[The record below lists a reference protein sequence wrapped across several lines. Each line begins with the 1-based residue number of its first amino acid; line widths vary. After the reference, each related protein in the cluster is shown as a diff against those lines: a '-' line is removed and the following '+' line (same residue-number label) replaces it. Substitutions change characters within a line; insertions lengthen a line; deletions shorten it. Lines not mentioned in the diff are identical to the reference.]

1 VDELN
6 PLIEVVRIPVP
17 SSDADEVRDRIKIYA
32 ADGRGQSSQQVMF
45 LLADGVAAASPRGAD
60 FARDEAFESPWQS
73 GGSLETWLIEGHQY
87 CLEALQGAAS
97 HLDLSPLDAAFRK
110 LLKNLEAEQKLT
122 ISKAQRTELIAR
134 LRSQS
139 GSEIAQRARRV
150 AASIDQI
157 SINEE
162 ELDALMKLL
171 GTREKV
177 LRRVNELIA
186 EEHEQRQAE
195 KAGLQGEISSLKK
208 RKSELE
214 KEGHEIERGNRAKV
228 ESVAASVREV
238 FAKAVR
244 EGAST
249 LANAEVFQ
257 LLMSTVG
264 STPPR
269 QEPSVL
275 GSNQLDGWI
284 KQGAF
289 SEVDVKARLSVL
301 GINRRQAFVLS
312 TLAEVAATSGVA
324 LILKGGMARQCVQT
338 LVRQERDAVA
348 IVDIPMGLTSADFLR
363 QALTNL
369 AELQGAAFLNADLS
383 PLEIYGAE
391 LIDLLVEQA
400 MAGIPSP
407 RPIFFSCIGGDF
419 SLPLPKVLHRISLV
433 VDLDL
438 DWDEGQQLL
447 DQVEPDSLL
456 LLQALRERLFDA
468 ILAMNDGDRRHIEP
482 ALVRA
487 LLTE

>member
-1 VDELN
+1 
-6 PLIEVVRIPVP
+6 
-17 SSDADEVRDRIKIYA
+17 
-32 ADGRGQSSQQVMF
+32 
-45 LLADGVAAASPRGAD
+45 
-60 FARDEAFESPWQS
+60 
-73 GGSLETWLIEGHQY
+73 
-87 CLEALQGAAS
+87 
-97 HLDLSPLDAAFRK
+97 
-110 LLKNLEAEQKLT
+110 
-122 ISKAQRTELIAR
+122 LIAR

-139 GSEIAQRARRV
+139 GSEIAQRAKRV

-171 GTREKV
+171 GVHEEV

-186 EEHEQRQAE
+186 EEHEKRQAE

-208 RKSELE
+208 RKSDLE
-214 KEGHEIERGNRAKV
+214 KEGHEIERGNRAQV

-249 LANAEVFQ
+249 LANAEVFR
-257 LLMSTVG
+257 LLMSAVG
-264 STPPR
+264 STAR
-269 QEPSVL
+269 EEPSVL

-284 KQGAF
+284 KRGAF
-289 SEVDVKARLSVL
+289 SEIDVKARLSVL
-301 GINRRQAFVLS
+301 GINRRQTFVLS
-312 TLAEVAATSGVA
+312 KLAGVAATSGVA

-338 LVRQERDAVA
+338 LVRQDRDAVA
-348 IVDIPMGLTSADFLR
+348 IVDIPMGLTSGDFLR
-363 QALTNL
+363 QTLTNL
-369 AELQGAAFLNADLS
+369 AELQGVAFLNADLS

-400 MAGIPSP
+400 MGGIPSP
-407 RPIFFSCIGGDF
+407 RPIFFSCVGGDF
-419 SLPLPKVLHRISLV
+419 SLPLPKALHRISLV

-456 LLQALRERLFDA
+456 LLPALRERLFNA
-468 ILAMNDGDRRHIEP
+468 ILAMDDGDRRHIEP
-482 ALVRA
+482 VLVRA
-487 LLTE
+487 LLTECP